1 MGFFLLGSY
10 IAYCVAVCDISF
22 LVNSMLV
29 YEETNVCDLDIYD
42 SLEYVSYI
50 ICHGPCPF
58 WLFWPLHW
66 LLVLLEFSIIWEITT
81 FIFPGW
87 IVNSPVV
94 LFVCTQFSSVLCNV
108 VLVGDEIGSCLGR
121 IIFATW
127 LAMLLCPLR
136 RLDLVLYLCK
146 SGTLHVLP
154 SYGCSIG
161 GLTYVSSWM
170 TRVSVCGG
178 LLSARPFFIVVFVLM
193 FTF

>member
-29 YEETNVCDLDIYD
+29 YEETNVCALDIYD

-50 ICHGPCPF
+50 IFHGLCPF
-58 WLFWPLHW
+58 WLFCPLHW
-66 LLVLLEFSIIWEITT
+66 VLVLLGFSIIWEITT

-87 IVNSPVV
+87 IVTSPVV

-121 IIFATW
+121 II
-127 LAMLLCPLR
+127 
-136 RLDLVLYLCK
+136 
-146 SGTLHVLP
+146 LP
-154 SYGCSIG
+154 RGWPCYCA
-161 GLTYVSSWM
+161 L
-170 TRVSVCGG
+170 
-178 LLSARPFFIVVFVLM
+178 
-193 FTF
+193 